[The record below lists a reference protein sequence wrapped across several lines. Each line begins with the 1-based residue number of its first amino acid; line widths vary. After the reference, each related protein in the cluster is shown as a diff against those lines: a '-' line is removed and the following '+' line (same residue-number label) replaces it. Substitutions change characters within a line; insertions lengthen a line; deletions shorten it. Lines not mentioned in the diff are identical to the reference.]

1 MKKLVLSLMLGSAL
15 VSAAATPGHA
25 GSVNLELKDIFTPLV
40 PTANPRGDR
49 EFGGNG
55 PRITIDVELKPAWGG
70 KAIFAHVQMNATE
83 IGGDGS
89 TTNGSW
95 SYPVWRQGASSS
107 WCVRRVLGETRQRI
121 RFTSTAGD
129 NPFAAQ
135 PGGLPRSV
143 IKKEDG
149 GYVVR
154 LHQRGGFV
162 DYVDVIGD
170 TTGDDISTDDNPHGD
185 TSIRYIKLGNV
196 LVDAVRPSQ
205 CN

>member
-1 MKKLVLSLMLGSAL
+1 MKIFIASLMLGSAL
-15 VSAAATPGHA
+15 VAATESHA
-25 GSVNLELKDIFTPLV
+25 GSVNLDLKDIFTPLV
-40 PTANPRGDR
+40 PTSNPRGDR

-55 PRITIDVELKPAWGG
+55 PRIIIDVELRPAWEG
-70 KAIFAHVQMNATE
+70 KAIFAHVRMNATE
-83 IGGDGS
+83 LGGDGS
-89 TTNGSW
+89 TTNGTW
-95 SYPVWRQGASSS
+95 TYPVWRQGASSS
-107 WCVRRVLGETRQRI
+107 WCVRRVLGNTSQRI
-121 RFTSTAGD
+121 EFVSSAGD
-129 NPFAAQ
+129 DPFAAQ
-135 PGGLPRSV
+135 PGGLPRGV
-143 IKKEDG
+143 VKKEDG

-196 LVDAVRPSQ
+196 MVDAVRPSQ